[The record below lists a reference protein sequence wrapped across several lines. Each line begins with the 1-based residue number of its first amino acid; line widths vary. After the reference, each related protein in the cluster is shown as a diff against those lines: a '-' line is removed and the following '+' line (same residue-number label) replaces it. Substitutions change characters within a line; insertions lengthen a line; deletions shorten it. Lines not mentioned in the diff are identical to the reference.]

1 MVLPNSHKAPRT
13 PCYSGADLK
22 QVSRISRTR
31 LSRSLAALSQGRS
44 AIRSFCNCSKELPF
58 PPGRSHDPPR
68 TTPAG
73 LASARFRLFPRFAR
87 RYSENRCCFLF
98 LRVLRWFTSPGRLP
112 RGYVFTARIA
122 RDYRAGFPHSDI
134 DGSRDVCSSPSLIAA
149 YHVLHRLHAPRH
161 PPCALSSLPNDQ
173 PTTAN
178 FSVFPLLAP
187 DTKKACQ
194 AVPRQNI
201 LLFDCQRASR
211 AQSTC
216 FLTRSRGSREEEP
229 GNIDSERLKWR

>member
-73 LASARFRLFPRFAR
+73 LASVRFRLFPFRSPLLGESLLFSLPPGTEMVHFPGLASSILCVQKEDHAGSLRGVPPFGHR
-87 RYSENRCCFLF
+87 RITGC
-98 LRVLRWFTSPGRLP
+98 VLLPVAYRSLP
-112 RGYVFTARIA
+112 R
-122 RDYRAGFPHSDI
+122 P
-134 DGSRDVCSSPSLIAA
+134 SSP
-149 YHVLHRLHAPRH
+149 
-161 PPCALSSLPNDQ
+161 
-173 PTTAN
+173 T
-178 FSVFPLLAP
+178 
-187 DTKKACQ
+187 
-194 AVPRQNI
+194 
-201 LLFDCQRASR
+201 RA
-211 AQSTC
+211 
-216 FLTRSRGSREEEP
+216 
-229 GNIDSERLKWR
+229 